1 MRKKKQ
7 KKQIIQPLPGE
18 PSFDQLVGK
27 VLGYN
32 PKADS
37 PAYKKA
43 KKPAPKDPKPAKDS
57 ASEQ

>member
-1 MRKKKQ
+1 MRK

-43 KKPAPKDPKPAKDS
+43 KKQAPKGTKPAKDS
-57 ASEQ
+57 ASKQ